1 MLIIPAIDIIDG
13 KLVRLTEGN
22 FDEATS
28 YSNSPL
34 EQAKIFAD
42 NSFEWLHVVDLKG
55 SLANEISVLPILEDI
70 KNKTDLKIEFGGGIR
85 SLKSAKELIRI
96 GIDRLIIGSLSI
108 LDKKKFEEIVS
119 EVGSDSIIIAT
130 DVINESVF
138 IKGWT
143 ETSGVN
149 LFDHI
154 EYCKTLGINK
164 FLCTDITKDGKLE
177 NPNFDLYKKLK
188 ERKAGI
194 NIIASGGVS
203 STDDI
208 EKLKMLDLYGAVV
221 GKAIYENRIS
231 IEELKNIGE

>member
-203 STDDI
+203 STKDI
-208 EKLKMLDLYGAVV
+208 EKLKMLNLYGAVV